1 LSELPL
7 EKDSSKIAS
16 LEEEVPKLPDCLLLN
31 PAWEQHMHFHRHL
44 AYDGRS
50 YALPLF
56 NAKNLSLREEVGLL
70 GTGTERRLLARRLE
84 AVGLEDALEGLGRGS
99 LAGAATT
106 GASSRGGHYRG
117 SGVSGRCRHFVY
129 WLRQTF
135 RMNAG

>member
-1 LSELPL
+1 MSELPL

-31 PAWEQHMHFHRHL
+31 LAWEQHMHFHRHL

-70 GTGTERRLLARRLE
+70 GTGAESRLLARRLE
-84 AVGLEDALEGLGRGS
+84 SVRLQNALERLGRRT
-99 LAGAATT
+99 LAGATATSH
-106 GASSRGGHYRG
+106 GGHINISSRRG
-117 SGVSGRCRHFVY
+117 FSHFIY
-129 WLRQTF
+129 YARNF
-135 RMNAG
+135 HSERGN